1 MGDVIAYPTKRRRP
15 YRNPRLRPSEL
26 PEGVIR
32 LMPRGPTQSIATSG
46 PVAMRLLEAIL
57 SDMTPDQRDRIEA
70 DLHRKAAREP
80 DSFALERACLLM
92 AILPV
97 RQPAE

>member
-1 MGDVIAYPTKRRRP
+1 
-15 YRNPRLRPSEL
+15 
-26 PEGVIR
+26 
-32 LMPRGPTQSIATSG
+32 
-46 PVAMRLLEAIL
+46 MRLLEAIL